1 MVSDKI
7 FCRSLSLYGL
17 DKMKVGC
24 AGLPVKG
31 AIFGQNV
38 AAYCA
43 CSGDSDNDLRGSDVV
58 VSNVNCFVELLLW
71 SRVPFGTKCVGIQLG
86 QIGPV
91 TEHEFCSGGE
101 ESPQVG
107 SYNVNC

>member
-1 MVSDKI
+1 MDST
-7 FCRSLSLYGL
+7 RWGL
-17 DKMKVGC
+17 EAGC
-24 AGLPVKG
+24 AGSPAKG
-31 AIFGQNV
+31 AISGRNLV
-38 AAYCA
+38 AYCA

-58 VSNVNCFVELLLW
+58 VGNVNCFVGLSLW

-101 ESPQVG
+101 EGPQVG

>member
-1 MVSDKI
+1 MGIGSWLCRIACDRGNLW
-7 FCRSLSLYGL
+7 RSL
-17 DKMKVGC
+17 V
-24 AGLPVKG
+24 
-31 AIFGQNV
+31 
-38 AAYCA
+38 AYCA

-58 VSNVNCFVELLLW
+58 VGNVNCFVGLSLW

-101 ESPQVG
+101 EGPQVG